1 MKTLLSVKNLNA
13 GYITKLKCVHAVRDV
28 TFELK
33 EGEFLGIAGE
43 SGCGKSTLA
52 FGMTGILQPP
62 GKIFNGK
69 VKFNGKDLL
78 EIESEELRNMRLKEF
93 SIVFQSSMNVLNPV
107 MNIKDQIFDGV
118 QCHMKMSRK
127 LLEKHAKELLELVKN

>member
-28 TFELK
+28 TFELN

-69 VKFNGKDLL
+69 IKFNGKDLL
-78 EIESEELRNMRLKEF
+78 EIESGELRNMRLKEF
-93 SIVFQSSMNVLNPV
+93 SIVFQSSMNDNV
-107 MNIKDQIFDGV
+107 I
-118 QCHMKMSRK
+118 
-127 LLEKHAKELLELVKN
+127 